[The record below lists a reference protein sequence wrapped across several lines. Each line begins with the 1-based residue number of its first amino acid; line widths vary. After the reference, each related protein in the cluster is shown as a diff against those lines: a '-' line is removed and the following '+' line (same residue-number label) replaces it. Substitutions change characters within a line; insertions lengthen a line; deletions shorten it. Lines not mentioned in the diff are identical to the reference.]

1 MPQENR
7 WGERQTYVERVGKRE
22 REREGGGCGR
32 IDGSRDKDL
41 YEQMDRYR
49 QIHKDI

>member
-1 MPQENR
+1 MGRKTDVCRES
-7 WGERQTYVERVGKRE
+7 GKEGE
-22 REREGGGCGR
+22 RERGGGCGR